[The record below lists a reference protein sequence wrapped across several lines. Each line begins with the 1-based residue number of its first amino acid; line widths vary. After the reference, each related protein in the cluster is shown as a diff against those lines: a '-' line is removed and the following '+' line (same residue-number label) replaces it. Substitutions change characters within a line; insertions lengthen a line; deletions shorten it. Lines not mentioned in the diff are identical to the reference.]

1 MILSK
6 QYVLGANFGIYE
18 FLLRMYLLFYSIKYI
33 IIAINEKKKKKSNLI
48 FKLITIS
55 IFILFLYLDE
65 AISIFEEVL
74 DLINLVTKFIMR
86 KRVHLII
93 PILQIFLI
101 YSKKENLLFVPIIFN
116 MCYSGIIQ
124 NLLKLA
130 IKYS

>member
-33 IIAINEKKKKKSNLI
+33 IIAINEKKKSNLI

-65 AISIFEEVL
+65 TISIFEEVL
-74 DLINLVTKFIMR
+74 DLINLVIKFIMR
-86 KRVHLII
+86 KRAHLIV

-116 MCYSGIIQ
+116 MCYTGIIQ

>member
-1 MILSK
+1 MWLVRVVK
-6 QYVLGANFGIYE
+6 VK
-18 FLLRMYLLFYSIKYI
+18 R
-33 IIAINEKKKKKSNLI
+33 
-48 FKLITIS
+48 
-55 IFILFLYLDE
+55 
-65 AISIFEEVL
+65 ISIFEEVL
-74 DLINLVTKFIMR
+74 DLINLVIKFIMR